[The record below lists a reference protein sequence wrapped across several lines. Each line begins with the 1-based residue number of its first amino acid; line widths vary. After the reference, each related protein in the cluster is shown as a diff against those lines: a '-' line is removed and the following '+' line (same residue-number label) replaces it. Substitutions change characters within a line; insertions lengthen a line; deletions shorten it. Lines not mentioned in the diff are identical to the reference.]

1 MERQVTPLAWSPF
14 GGGVLGLT
22 QEEARSQ
29 PHGDRLATLLGRLD
43 AVADSQGLSRS
54 AVALAWTML
63 HPSGVI
69 PILGTQ
75 RVERLRDCM
84 GALEVR
90 MSRGDW
96 NQILEAAQGERLP

>member
-1 MERQVTPLAWSPF
+1 MKSISEHVNGGAHVVEAVERQIEHL
-14 GGGVLGLT
+14 
-22 QEEARSQ
+22 EAV
-29 PHGDRLATLLGRLD
+29 G
-43 AVADSQGLSRS
+43 SQGLYVLFEGG
-54 AVALAWTML
+54 VATDEDQIRVHLEDRL
-63 HPSGVI
+63 E
-69 PILGTQ
+69 

>member
-1 MERQVTPLAWSPF
+1 M
-14 GGGVLGLT
+14 
-22 QEEARSQ
+22 
-29 PHGDRLATLLGRLD
+29 
-43 AVADSQGLSRS
+43 ADSQGLSRS

-75 RVERLRDCM
+75 RIERLRDCM